1 MFDLEQAITE
11 WRRQMLAAGIRTP
24 ALLDEL
30 ESHLRDGVDAQI
42 SGGAM
47 MPEAFE
53 SAVACLGH
61 ATLLRGEFAKVG
73 GPGACRERVKDAFL
87 TLAGIPHSPLETD
100 MIAMTANPN
109 PEPCWATYTKAAV
122 FVSPAIG
129 LWSLCVL
136 FFVPK
141 LQQICQTAGLAGPP
155 VFRVPW
161 IIANHTFAICAAPVL
176 VLLLLEWRCQRW
188 PRYRRAALGG
198 VVFLLNA
205 GVLSLITLMVLLALL
220 AAPALMHHA
229 GSWMPSHQT
238 KKVV

>member
-30 ESHLRDGVDAQI
+30 EGHLRDDMDTQI

-47 MPEAFE
+47 MREAFE
-53 SAVACLGH
+53 SAVACIGQ
-61 ATLLRGEFAKVG
+61 ATLLWSEFAKVG
-73 GPGACRERVKDAFL
+73 GPGAGRERVKDAFL

-122 FVSPAIG
+122 FLAPAIG
-129 LWSLCVL
+129 LWSFCVL

-141 LQQICQTAGLAGPP
+141 LQRICQDSGLAVPP
-155 VFRVPW
+155 VCRAPW

-176 VLLLLEWRCQRW
+176 VLILLEWRWSQW
-188 PRYRRAALGG
+188 PRYRRVSLGG
-198 VVFLLNA
+198 VVFFLNA
-205 GVLSLITLMVLLALL
+205 GVIALITLMVLLALL

-229 GSWMPSHQT
+229 P
-238 KKVV
+238 